1 MILFDAGHSVAAKR
15 LMSFYSITGRYV
27 EELTGISYYKFLS
40 NLEKNFDSMADSI
53 VEGLKKVSKSIFNLN
68 NVLVSVT
75 SSKEDYP
82 KAEEGLKEF
91 LDTLNSEQ
99 LSYYEYSFDF
109 PVKSEG
115 LLTQGNVQYAAMGY
129 NFIKLGYS
137 YSGKMKVLKKILAS
151 DFLWNRIRVLGG
163 AYGCMANMDNSGNV
177 CLVSYRDPN
186 LKETLDVYRDTANYL
201 AAFNVSE
208 REMTKYIIGTV
219 SDLDY
224 PLTPAMK
231 GERATAYYLKKTTQE
246 DVQKE
251 RDEVLSTTPQD
262 ISSFKDLL
270 NDVMKQNYICVLGN
284 EEKIKK
290 NSNIFDRLTKVFE

>member
-1 MILFDAGHSVAAKR
+1 
-15 LMSFYSITGRYV
+15 
-27 EELTGISYYKFLS
+27 
-40 NLEKNFDSMADSI
+40 
-53 VEGLKKVSKSIFNLN
+53 
-68 NVLVSVT
+68 
-75 SSKEDYP
+75 
-82 KAEEGLKEF
+82 
-91 LDTLNSEQ
+91 
-99 LSYYEYSFDF
+99 
-109 PVKSEG
+109 
-115 LLTQGNVQYAAMGY
+115 
-129 NFIKLGYS
+129 
-137 YSGKMKVLKKILAS
+137 
-151 DFLWNRIRVLGG
+151 
-163 AYGCMANMDNSGNV
+163 MANMDNSGNV